1 MDKYIG
7 FLKDGKNQRKYLRW
21 IAKLTAKSKKSLL
34 GLLLLNTSVAVASVL
49 VSLVNKS
56 IVDKAGDQV
65 VLRTLVIIMVGLQ
78 LFSIVGGV
86 LESLLEATITEK
98 YACQVRRSLFERFL
112 RLPWISRIE
121 YHSEELL
128 SRITSDVEQI
138 TSGVSRLIIS
148 VGHCSSGLSLHSVSY
163 GIMHRLLQ

>member
-1 MDKYIG
+1 M
-7 FLKDGKNQRKYLRW
+7 
-21 IAKLTAKSKKSLL
+21 SLFI
-34 GLLLLNTSVAVASVL
+34 LNTCVAVASVSI
-49 VSLVNKS
+49 SLVNKS
-56 IVDKAGDQV
+56 IVDQAGDRALFPV
-65 VLRTLVIIMVGLQ
+65 LVIIMVGLQ

-112 RLPWISRIE
+112 HLTWISRTE

-138 TSGVSRLIIS
+138 TSGVSRLE
-148 VGHCSSGLSLHSVSY
+148 CY
-163 GIMHRLLQ
+163 